1 MPHIT
6 EEIWHGLW
14 QKDEDQFLA
23 LQSYPQGIIETID
36 ETLEA
41 EFRLTFEVIRVMRN
55 LRAEAEIK
63 PAQKVKFYLQSENE
77 RERQIMTANK
87 SAIELL
93 GKAENVEVV
102 SIVPPDIG
110 QTMTGIVETIQVVL
124 PLTGVIDLAQVR
136 AKIERSLKKL
146 EPLVNSIVNR
156 LQNES
161 YLQKAPPEKIE
172 ADRAELAEYRYQIKL
187 LEERLQSLADDGKN
201 E

>member
-1 MPHIT
+1 
-6 EEIWHGLW
+6 
-14 QKDEDQFLA
+14 
-23 LQSYPQGIIETID
+23 
-36 ETLEA
+36 
-41 EFRLTFEVIRVMRN
+41 
-55 LRAEAEIK
+55 EAEIK

-77 RERQIMTANK
+77 RERQIMTVNK

-102 SIVPPDIG
+102 SSVPPDIG